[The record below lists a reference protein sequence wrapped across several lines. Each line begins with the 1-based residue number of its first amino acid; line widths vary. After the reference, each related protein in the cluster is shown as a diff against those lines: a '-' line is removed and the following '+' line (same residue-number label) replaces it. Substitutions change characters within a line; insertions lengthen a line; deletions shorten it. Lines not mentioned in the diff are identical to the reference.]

1 MFQLDFGDHRPIY
14 EQIKDRFKN
23 LIISGAL
30 SEHEKLPS
38 VRELAGTLAINP
50 NTIQKAYRD
59 LESEG
64 YIYSLRARGSF
75 VAPQSSIARQ
85 EQTGRMLS
93 ELEDLLQKMKFCG
106 VEKRMALDAVEQV
119 YQNEERV

>member
-93 ELEDLLQKMKFCG
+93 ELEELLQKMKFCG

-119 YQNEERV
+119 YQNAERV